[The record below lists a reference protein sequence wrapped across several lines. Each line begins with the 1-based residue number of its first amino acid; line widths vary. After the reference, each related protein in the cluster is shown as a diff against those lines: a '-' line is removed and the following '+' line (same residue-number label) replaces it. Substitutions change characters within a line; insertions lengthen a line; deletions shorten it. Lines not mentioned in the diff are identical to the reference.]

1 MKRNIGIDYIYRFLS
16 SFDITAA
23 IWILFLAYKGMTLI
37 EIGLL
42 ESSYHSCNLI
52 FEIPTGA
59 MADLLGRKKMIILS
73 RLAAMISSIVL
84 LVSSLLLDLRLALFS
99 QLLAEI

>member
-23 IWILFLAYKGMTLI
+23 IWVLFFAYKGMTLI

-42 ESSYHSCNLI
+42 ESSYHSLKFQLERWQICS
-52 FEIPTGA
+52 GV
-59 MADLLGRKKMIILS
+59 KK
-73 RLAAMISSIVL
+73 
-84 LVSSLLLDLRLALFS
+84 
-99 QLLAEI
+99 